1 MKITIFL
8 NTAVGHKRDYI
19 ENFGK
24 GIEKIGKDEVV
35 YNKDQ
40 TYQSTDVAVIFGFKS
55 SSVESEIHLH
65 RQEVFDKHKNGKIFF
80 MDSNAFKAYENVVYH
95 RYPMTSVYPNESVYL
110 EDKTNINRWEQL
122 KNDSKINLKDYRTKG
137 DHILMLLNRGESGF
151 ATKGMNAWDWAIQT
165 IPEIQKHTDRKIV
178 IRPHKMFIKS
188 NDNQKINEVNKRF
201 KNVEIRPYE
210 NESIFDVL
218 KNTWATVIFSTTAGI
233 PSLIEGVPLFVTS
246 ETSML
251 YEMSSGDLS
260 QIENPKLNDRLP
272 FLIKNSNRHWTQKEI
287 LEGTYWNTIRDY
299 L

>member
-1 MKITIFL
+1 MTPLHEVIINKKTQINPIWIMRQAGRYLPEFREIRKL
-8 NTAVGHKRDYI
+8 NPNFIKLCLN
-19 ENFGK
+19 ENL
-24 GIEKIGKDEVV
+24 
-35 YNKDQ
+35 
-40 TYQSTDVAVIFGFKS
+40 
-55 SSVESEIHLH
+55 SVC
-65 RQEVFDKHKNGKIFF
+65 FC
-80 MDSNAFKAYENVVYH
+80 
-95 RYPMTSVYPNESVYL
+95 
-110 EDKTNINRWEQL
+110 
-122 KNDSKINLKDYRTKG
+122 
-137 DHILMLLNRGESGF
+137 ESGF

-218 KNTWATVIFSTTAGI
+218 KNTWATVIFSTTAGL

-246 ETSML
+246 KTSML

-260 QIENPKLNDRLP
+260 QIENPKLQDRLP
-272 FLIKNSNRHWTQKEI
+272 FLIKNANRHWTQKEI